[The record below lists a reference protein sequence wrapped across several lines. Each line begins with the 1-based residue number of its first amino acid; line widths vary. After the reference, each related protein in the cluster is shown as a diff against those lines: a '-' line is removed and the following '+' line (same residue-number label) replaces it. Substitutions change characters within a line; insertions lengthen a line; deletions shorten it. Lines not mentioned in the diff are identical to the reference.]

1 MNPQVAHSRFVAGAE
16 CTYCR
21 TPDRMVIDLDAEGVL
36 LARRCIACGKEETMH
51 AGEESKPA
59 AVNPD
64 VLIRTRQLD

>member
-1 MNPQVAHSRFVAGAE
+1 
-16 CTYCR
+16 
-21 TPDRMVIDLDAEGVL
+21 MVIDLDAEGVL

-59 AVNPD
+59 AVDPD